1 MVLAAQSDNFA
12 HDLGVKSV
20 GFGFRIDVADIT
32 RERGLFFLKPLDA
45 LDKGFEFFA

>member
-1 MVLAAQSDNFA
+1 MILAAQSDDFA

-20 GFGFRIDVADIT
+20 GFRLRVNVADIT

-45 LDKGFEFFA
+45 LDKGLEFFA